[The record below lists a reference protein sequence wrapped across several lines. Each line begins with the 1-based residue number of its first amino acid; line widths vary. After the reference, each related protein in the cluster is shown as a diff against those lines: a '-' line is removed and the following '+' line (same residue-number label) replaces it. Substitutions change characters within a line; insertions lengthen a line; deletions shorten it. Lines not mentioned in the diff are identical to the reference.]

1 MTVTNNTEVIGG
13 YHLRL
18 LGADPGWVRL
28 DAENL
33 SLFPGD
39 RETVVATVTIPPGIG
54 AGGRR
59 LAVQVRELTPPR
71 SISVTEIELAVPAE
85 EALAM
90 RLEPLTVVAGKHA
103 MFGVVVTNN
112 GNTTV
117 AVSPTGT
124 DEEGKIDFRFAP
136 EVVSLAPGEQAIAD
150 LRMTAHRRW
159 FGTPVIR
166 PFALGSHAAGR
177 AGRCARRPRRRGA
190 GDPASAGT
198 TTGDPLAQGTF
209 VQKPR
214 LGRGAL
220 ALLGLL
226 LAVSVFAAVITI
238 ALSKLVGAS
247 AADRDLALQVAA
259 ARRTPAPR
267 PVGPRPSAARWC
279 CSPPAHPP
287 PG

>member
-1 MTVTNNTEVIGG
+1 MLVQVSPTRFDFVEGEPIAVSVTVSNNTEVIGG

-71 SISVTEIELAVPAE
+71 SISVTEIELPVPAE

-103 MFGVVVTNN
+103 VFGVVVTNN

-117 AVSPTGT
+117 AVSPAGT
-124 DEEGKIDFRFAP
+124 DEEGKIAFRFDP
-136 EVVSLAPGEQAIAD
+136 EIVSLAPGEQAIAD

-166 PFALGSHAAGR
+166 PFALGSHAA
-177 AGRCARRPRRRGA
+177 
-190 GDPASAGT
+190 
-198 TTGDPLAQGTF
+198 
-209 VQKPR
+209 
-214 LGRGAL
+214 
-220 ALLGLL
+220 
-226 LAVSVFAAVITI
+226 
-238 ALSKLVGAS
+238 
-247 AADRDLALQVAA
+247 
-259 ARRTPAPR
+259 APT
-267 PVGPRPSAARWC
+267 
-279 CSPPAHPP
+279 SPPAPAVRVPP
-287 PG
+287 TGATRETRSRRARSSRSRGWAAVRWRCWACCSRCRCSPR